1 MGAPGGGTM
10 VGTKAFMI
18 AVALVAAAPIWGEDF
33 TEPKSGVA
41 FPLKRDDSTLL
52 GAGLRVKKIAFVKVK
67 VYAAGLYV
75 GDSAWA
81 GPLAVHKGK
90 TSDAAF
96 FKDLIWGDF
105 PKEIV
110 LHFTRDLGQE
120 RIQDAMREALS
131 KAEKAP
137 LDTFIAYFP
146 EVHTGEECVLRWGA
160 GGVLESVMAG
170 KAKPPIA
177 NKAFAAALF
186 ALYLGDPPLQDDL
199 KADIVSRAAQVL
211 GP

>member
-10 VGTKAFMI
+10 VGMKAFMI
-18 AVALVAAAPIWGEDF
+18 GAALVAAAPTWGEDF

-41 FPLKRDDSTLL
+41 FPVKRDEGTLL
-52 GAGLRVKKIAFVKVK
+52 GAGLRVKKIAFIKAK
-67 VYAAGLYV
+67 VYAVGLYV
-75 GDSAWA
+75 SDGALT

-90 TSDAAF
+90 TGDAAF
-96 FKDLIWGDF
+96 LKDLIWGDF
-105 PKEIV
+105 PKELV
-110 LHFTRDLGQE
+110 LHFTRDVGQE
-120 RIQDAMREALS
+120 RIQEAMREALS

-146 EVHTGEECVLRWGA
+146 EVHTGEECVLRWGP

-170 KAKPPIA
+170 KEKPPIA
-177 NKAFAAALF
+177 NKAFAAAVF

-199 KADIVSRAAQVL
+199 KADIVSRAAKVL